1 MKKRMAALLILTVF
15 LLTGCMNKPAGVD
28 DLLRA
33 PRLNGQQSGVQKA
46 LAAYLG
52 ETPQLKYP
60 ARSLTG
66 EVVSPFVM
74 EDFNGDGAQDAAVFY
89 VSTAKGQNVHIA
101 ILEQKSSGEWYVTQE
116 KEGLAPAVESISTA
130 EIQPGMGRQLLVGYS
145 GSGEKYLAVYAYLD
159 NTLREVLSQPYS
171 QYQLHPLG
179 DESANDLIVIGPEQ
193 ESPLQLQ
200 LLTVE
205 NGQFNLNQQLDLKEE
220 FLSCDGLYPSM
231 EKDGSSYLVM
241 DGQTG
246 SGLASLILRY
256 NSEQRRLENFVPSTV
271 ESFFTTTQR
280 FSSYLRSTDIDGD
293 GRVEIPCQ
301 VDAGEVGALTV
312 NKLSLVSWMDFTGD
326 TCEEVRFGVAD
337 LEYGYFLALPSELKG
352 SIMIASGDEPDSWQ
366 VCSLD
371 GEEVYI
377 TVRVVAPG
385 VQGNSYFRLG
395 NIGAQKV
402 QARISA
408 RIGVTTGDLVAGFF
422 AL

>member
-1 MKKRMAALLILTVF
+1 MKKRVAALLILTAF
-15 LLTGCMNKPAGVD
+15 LLTGCMSKPTGVD

-33 PRLNGQQSGVQKA
+33 PQLNGQQSGVQKA

-60 ARSLTG
+60 ARSFTG

-74 EDFNGDGAQDAAVFY
+74 EDFNGDGTQDAAVFY
-89 VSTAKGQNVHIA
+89 VSAAKGQNVHVA
-101 ILEQKSSGEWYVTQE
+101 ILEQKSTGEWYVTQE

-145 GSGEKYLAVYAYLD
+145 GSGEKYLAVYAYMD
-159 NTLREVLSQPYS
+159 KTLNEVLTQPYS
-171 QYQLHPLG
+171 QYQLNSMG
-179 DESANDLIVIGPEQ
+179 DETASDLIVIGPEQ
-193 ESPLQLQ
+193 SSPLQLQ
-200 LLTVE
+200 LLTAE
-205 NGQFNLNQQLDLKEE
+205 NGQFNVKQQLNLKEE
-220 FLSCDGLYPSM
+220 FLSCVGLYPSVG
-231 EKDGSSYLVM
+231 EDGSKYLVL

-256 NSEQRRLENFVPSTV
+256 NNEQRLENFVPSTV
-271 ESFFTTTQR
+271 DSFFTTTQR
-280 FSSYLRSTDIDGD
+280 FSTLLRSTDIDGD
-293 GRVEIPCQ
+293 GKVEIPCQ

-337 LEYGYFLALPSELKG
+337 LEYGYFLALPPELKG